1 MLTVMTEAAQTGQPA
16 AWWRQG
22 WPFRIWQLALLLFIV
37 AAATGALL
45 RFGLLYGLPG
55 GLLFTDVRHAH
66 SHLMFFGWATP
77 LLMMLLLRQQHG
89 TRQRSPLLL
98 LSVVLL
104 LAAASF
110 VPFLLSGYR
119 LLPLFG
125 RELPVS
131 MIVSGL
137 NGLAWYVF
145 AAVYLL
151 ADRKQPASTSRSF
164 SRMSVWLLLLSSVGI
179 VALAFAGM
187 RGAGSTLINSLAY
200 FFLELFAE
208 GWFGV
213 ALLGIAFRLLLGT
226 QRHESARVGLWLL
239 AGGLSVRTA
248 ADVFVANGVDQLQP
262 AVLGASAVAGF
273 GLLVCLRPLWRV
285 LAAQRLNGWHLAL
298 GLLTLKGVFD
308 LLLAHPLLHQWSDA
322 AGLRVFYLH
331 AYLLGAISIGLVTA
345 ARSEWGAR
353 AFRLPWLFSAAVLL
367 MAGALLPVSGLWP
380 AAWSGR
386 WTMVLAA
393 WTSVGPVMLALLAL
407 LLSFRPA
414 RGELQP
420 QRQAGTASHETG
432 S

>member
-1 MLTVMTEAAQTGQPA
+1 MRFTQARFFMMSSLGSATWSTIRSDPGGCSVTIRRTRPAMLAVMTEAVQTGQPA

-22 WPFRIWQLALLLFIV
+22 CPFRIWQLALLLFIV

-77 LLMMLLLRQQHG
+77 LLMMLLLRQQSG
-89 TRQRSPLLL
+89 PSLRSPRLL

-119 LLPLFG
+119 LLPLLG

-131 MIVSGL
+131 MVVSGL
-137 NGLAWYVF
+137 NGLAWYAF

-151 ADRKQPASTSRSF
+151 ADRRQTASSSRSF

-187 RGAGSTLINSLAY
+187 RGAGSTLIISLAY

-213 ALLGIAFRLLLGT
+213 ALLGIAFRHILGT

-273 GLLVCLRPLWRV
+273 GRSEEHTSELQSRGHLVCR
-285 LAAQRLNGWHLAL
+285 
-298 GLLTLKGVFD
+298 
-308 LLLAHPLLHQWSDA
+308 LLLEKKK
-322 AGLRVFYLH
+322 RK
-331 AYLLGAISIGLVTA
+331 
-345 ARSEWGAR
+345 
-353 AFRLPWLFSAAVLL
+353 
-367 MAGALLPVSGLWP
+367 
-380 AAWSGR
+380 
-386 WTMVLAA
+386 
-393 WTSVGPVMLALLAL
+393 
-407 LLSFRPA
+407 
-414 RGELQP
+414 
-420 QRQAGTASHETG
+420 
-432 S
+432 

>member
-1 MLTVMTEAAQTGQPA
+1 MLAVMTEAVQTGQPA

-77 LLMMLLLRQQHG
+77 LLMMLLLRQQSG
-89 TRQRSPLLL
+89 PSLRSPRLL

-119 LLPLFG
+119 LLPLLG

-137 NGLAWYVF
+137 NGLAWYAF

-151 ADRKQPASTSRSF
+151 ADRRQPASTSRSF

-213 ALLGIAFRLLLGT
+213 ALLGIAFRHISGT

-248 ADVFVANGVDQLQP
+248 ADVFVANGLDQLQP

-298 GLLTLKGVFD
+298 GLLTLKGIFD

-345 ARSEWGAR
+345 ARSELGPR

-367 MAGALLPVSGLWP
+367 MIGALLPVSGLWP

-386 WTMVLAA
+386 WTMVTAA
-393 WTSVGPVMLALLAL
+393 WTSVGPVLLALLAL
-407 LLSFRPA
+407 LLSFRTVRRKPLP
-414 RGELQP
+414 RQ
-420 QRQAGTASHETG
+420 QAGTASQEAG
-432 S
+432 R